1 MERRT
6 FLGLAT
12 GGLLAAPF
20 AADAEQTVG
29 RVPRIGVLWPG
40 TSSAQISVLNSA
52 GFRQGLHDRGY
63 VEGHNITVE
72 DRWGNLDNQRIAML
86 AKELVDL
93 NVDLIVAGGTPA
105 ALAAKRATG
114 TNRRNFTWA
123 AAARASRLCWD

>member
-1 MERRT
+1 MTSVIDRRAFIST
-6 FLGLAT
+6 LA
-12 GGLLAAPF
+12 GGLLAAPLAAPF

-40 TSSAQISVLNSA
+40 KSSAQISILNSA
-52 GFRQGLHDRGY
+52 AFRQGLHDHGY

-72 DRWGNLDNQRIAML
+72 DRWGDFDNQRIAML

-105 ALAAKRATG
+105 AL
-114 TNRRNFTWA
+114 
-123 AAARASRLCWD
+123 